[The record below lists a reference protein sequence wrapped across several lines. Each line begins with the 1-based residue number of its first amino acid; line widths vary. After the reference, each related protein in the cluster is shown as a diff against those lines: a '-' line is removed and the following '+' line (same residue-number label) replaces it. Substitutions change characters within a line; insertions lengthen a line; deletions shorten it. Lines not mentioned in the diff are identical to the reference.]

1 LKCLVSKAYGRLTVQ
16 ESEGNAM
23 NERLSE
29 QSVLVIGGSKH
40 LGAAIAERAQNEG
53 ATVTVASHAR
63 DLQVGQVHIGLTD
76 EASIAAASALLG
88 PVDHI
93 VSTAAIPHDVPV
105 ADLDR
110 DRIIAA
116 LDAKVIGP
124 LLIAK
129 HFTIRRSLVLFSGV
143 VGWRPGPASTV
154 KGIANGAASFAATHL
169 AAELAPVR
177 VNAVSPGLVDS
188 GVWDGKGDAKQ
199 AFLGAAAARTRVG
212 RTGTIDDVTNAV
224 VWLLTAGYV
233 SGETLHLE
241 GGRA

>member
-1 LKCLVSKAYGRLTVQ
+1 MS
-16 ESEGNAM
+16 ESLNGH
-23 NERLSE
+23 
-29 QSVLVIGGSKH
+29 SVLVIGGVKY
-40 LGAAIAERAQNEG
+40 LGAAIAERAGREG
-53 ATVTVASHAR
+53 ATVTVATHGL
-63 DLQVGQVHIGLTD
+63 DLSAGQVHIDLTD
-76 EASIAAASALLG
+76 EASIAAAAALLG

-93 VSTAAIPHDVPV
+93 VSTASVPHDVPV
-105 ADLDR
+105 ADLER

-154 KGIANGAASFAATHL
+154 KGIANGAVSFAATHL

-177 VNAVSPGLVDS
+177 VNAISPGIVDS
-188 GVWDGKGDAKQ
+188 GAWDGRGDAKE
-199 AFLGAAAARTRVG
+199 AFLGVAAGRTRVG
-212 RTGTIDDVTNAV
+212 RTGTINDVTDAV

>member
-1 LKCLVSKAYGRLTVQ
+1 
-16 ESEGNAM
+16 M
-23 NERLSE
+23 NEKLNGH
-29 QSVLVIGGSKH
+29 SVLVIGGSKY
-40 LGAAIAERAQNEG
+40 LGAAIAERARREG
-53 ATVTVASHAR
+53 ATVTVATHSLHPAAGQIQI
-63 DLQVGQVHIGLTD
+63 DLSD

-93 VSTAAIPHDVPV
+93 VSTASMPHDVPV
-105 ADLDR
+105 ANLDR

-129 HFTIRRSLVLFSGV
+129 HFTIRQSLVLFSGV

-154 KGIANGAASFAATHL
+154 KGIANGAVAFAATHL

-177 VNAVSPGLVDS
+177 VNSISPGIVDS
-188 GVWDGKGDAKQ
+188 GSWDGKGDAKE
-199 AFLGAAAARTRVG
+199 AFLGAAAGRTRVG
-212 RTGTIDDVTNAV
+212 RAGIVQDVTDAV

>member
-1 LKCLVSKAYGRLTVQ
+1 M
-16 ESEGNAM
+16 SEKLNGH
-23 NERLSE
+23 
-29 QSVLVIGGSKH
+29 SVLVVGGAKY
-40 LGAAIAERAQNEG
+40 LGAAIAERARREG
-53 ATVTVASHAR
+53 ATVTVATHGLDPSASQIHI
-63 DLQVGQVHIGLTD
+63 DLSD
-76 EASIAAASALLG
+76 EASIAAAATLLG

-93 VSTAAIPHDVPV
+93 VSTASIPHDVPV

-110 DRIIAA
+110 DRIVAA

-124 LLIAK
+124 LLISK

-154 KGIANGAASFAATHL
+154 KGIANGAVSFAAAHL

-177 VNAVSPGLVDS
+177 VNAISPGIVDS
-188 GVWDGKGDAKQ
+188 GAWDGKGDAKE
-199 AFLGAAAARTRVG
+199 AFLAAAAGRTRVG
-212 RTGTIDDVTNAV
+212 RTGTINDVTDAV
-224 VWLLTAGYV
+224 VWLLTAEYV

>member
-1 LKCLVSKAYGRLTVQ
+1 M
-16 ESEGNAM
+16 SEKLNGH
-23 NERLSE
+23 
-29 QSVLVIGGSKH
+29 SVLVVGGAKY
-40 LGAAIAERAQNEG
+40 LGAAIAERARQEG
-53 ATVTVASHAR
+53 AIVTVATHGLDPSIGQIHI
-63 DLQVGQVHIGLTD
+63 DLSD
-76 EASIAAASALLG
+76 EASIAAAATLLG

-93 VSTAAIPHDVPV
+93 VSTASIPHDVPV

-110 DRIIAA
+110 DRIVAA

-154 KGIANGAASFAATHL
+154 KGIANGAVSFTATHL

-177 VNAVSPGLVDS
+177 VNAISPGIVDS
-188 GVWDGKGDAKQ
+188 GAWDGKGEAKE
-199 AFLGAAAARTRVG
+199 AFLTTAAGRTRVG
-212 RTGTIDDVTNAV
+212 RTGALSDVTDAV